1 MRVRE
6 DEIDLLELLGALLHR
21 KFVIILV
28 TLVTAIAAGAYC
40 FGFMQD
46 EFTAKTTLYVLN
58 QQNKDTISSSDLTA
72 SASLV
77 ADYREIILSARVTD
91 RVKQELALRNLGAFD
106 ISVTAKN
113 NTRIIEISVTGKD
126 AAQATAVANGLA
138 RSFSDA
144 VMDIM
149 RVENVSIID
158 EAAVPASPSG
168 PPRKKYVALAALAA
182 AVLTMG
188 VIVVI
193 ELMNKSLKTVQD
205 VEDQTGLSVL
215 AQFAE
220 ITDNRGRR

>member
-1 MRVRE
+1 MRE
-6 DEIDLLELLGALLHR
+6 AEIDLLELFRALLHR

-91 RVKQELALRNLGAFD
+91 RVKQELALRSLGAFD

-144 VMDIM
+144 VVDIM

-158 EAAVPASPSG
+158 EASVPVSPSG
-168 PPRKKYVALAALAA
+168 PPRKKYVVLAALAA

>member
-6 DEIDLLELLGALLHR
+6 DEIDLLELFRALLHR

-91 RVKQELALRNLGAFD
+91 RVKQELALRSLGAFD

-144 VMDIM
+144 VVDIM
-149 RVENVSIID
+149 RVDNVSIID
-158 EAAVPASPSG
+158 EASVPVSPSG
-168 PPRKKYVALAALAA
+168 PPRKKYVVLAALAA

>member
-6 DEIDLLELLGALLHR
+6 DEIDLLELFRALLHR

-91 RVKQELALRNLGAFD
+91 RVKQELALRSLGAFD

-144 VMDIM
+144 VVDIM

-158 EAAVPASPSG
+158 EASVTVSPSG
-168 PPRKKYVALAALAA
+168 PPRKKYVVLAALAA

>member
-6 DEIDLLELLGALLHR
+6 DEIDLLELFRALLHR

-91 RVKQELALRNLGAFD
+91 RVKQELALRSLGAFD

-144 VMDIM
+144 VVDIM

-158 EAAVPASPSG
+158 EASVPVIPSG

>member
-6 DEIDLLELLGALLHR
+6 DEIDLLELFRALLHR

-91 RVKQELALRNLGAFD
+91 RVKQELALRSLGAFD

-138 RSFSDA
+138 QSFSDA
-144 VMDIM
+144 VVDIM

-158 EAAVPASPSG
+158 EASVPVSPSG
-168 PPRKKYVALAALAA
+168 PPRKKYVVLAALAA

>member
-1 MRVRE
+1 MRE
-6 DEIDLLELLGALLHR
+6 DEIDLLELFRALLHR
-21 KFVIILV
+21 KFIIILV
-28 TLVTAIAAGAYC
+28 TLVTAIAAGVYC

-77 ADYREIILSARVTD
+77 ADYREIILSARVTE
-91 RVKQELALRNLGAFD
+91 RVKQELALRSLNAFD

-126 AAQATAVANGLA
+126 AAQAAAVANGLA
-138 RSFSDA
+138 TSFSEA
-144 VMDIM
+144 AMDIM

-158 EAAVPASPSG
+158 AATVPVSPSG
-168 PPRKKYVALAALAA
+168 PPRKKYVVLAALAA

-188 VIVVI
+188 VVVVI
-193 ELMNKSLKTVQD
+193 ELMNKSIRTVQD
-205 VEDQTGLSVL
+205 VEAHTGLSVL